1 MATLGDRRR
10 VCEKQV
16 MHSDELYPKYRGLA
30 LARADERR
38 SADLSLSALH
48 AVLRDFQ
55 DAVRSNRACH
65 CQFRL

>member
-1 MATLGDRRR
+1 
-10 VCEKQV
+10 
-16 MHSDELYPKYRGLA
+16 MHSDELYPKYRSLA
-30 LARADERR
+30 LALADERR